1 MNKINMVALVG
12 SLRKDSYNLQLAKAV
27 KKLLEEQAE
36 LEILDYQDV
45 PFFNEDLEF
54 PAPEAVAKLRER
66 VKEADAV
73 WFFTPEYNHSFPGVL
88 KNVIDWLSRPAGK
101 TEGQVLS
108 NKPAVVSG
116 ASPSIGGTAIAQ
128 DQLIM
133 LLSFLNMDIMNYPR
147 VAIPQVFQQLDDEG
161 RLALSETSAG
171 FLEKQVK
178 SFLAF
183 VQKRMKK

>member
-1 MNKINMVALVG
+1 MNKINIVALVG

-27 KKLLEEQAE
+27 KKLLEDYAE

-45 PFFNEDLEF
+45 PLFNQDLEF
-54 PAPEAVAKLRER
+54 PAPEAVTRLRGR
-66 VKEADAV
+66 VKAADAV

-88 KNVIDWLSRPAGK
+88 KNVIDWLSRPISK

-116 ASPSIGGTAIAQ
+116 ASLSTTGTAIAQ

-133 LLSFLNMDIMNYPR
+133 LLSFLNMEIMNYPR
-147 VAIPQVFQQLDDEG
+147 VAIPQVFQQLDSEG
-161 RLALSETSAG
+161 KLALSDTSKD
-171 FLEKQVK
+171 FLEKQIK
-178 SFLAF
+178 SFASF
-183 VQKRMKK
+183 VQKRKEN